1 MTKEEKE
8 LLKKKYETEC
18 AEMLL
23 KTNSFK
29 NYIEVKQLLLDV
41 VDIIDKI
48 IELEEPSNDD

>member
-8 LLKKKYETEC
+8 NLKKNYEAEC

-23 KTNSFK
+23 RSNSFK

-48 IELEEPSNDD
+48 IELEEQENDD